1 MTDLNNS
8 TFDPAIADTS
18 TVPLVVDF
26 WAPWCGPCKAL
37 TPVLEELAT
46 EFQGKVNFAKLNID
60 EQSNIA
66 TKYNIRAIPTLLVFK
81 NGKEINRIAG
91 MKIKSVLSRELT
103 ELL

>member
-8 TFDPAIADTS
+8 TFDTAIADTA
-18 TVPLVVDF
+18 TTLLLVDF

-60 EQSNIA
+60 EQSDIA

-81 NGKEINRIAG
+81 NGKEISRTAG
-91 MKIKSVLSRELT
+91 MKLKSVLSRELT

>member
-8 TFDPAIADTS
+8 TFDTAIADTA
-18 TVPLVVDF
+18 TTPLLVDF

-60 EQSNIA
+60 EQSDIA

-81 NGKEINRIAG
+81 NGKEISRTAG
-91 MKIKSVLSRELT
+91 MKLKSVLSKELT